1 MSKPQGAV
9 DLSASI
15 DHGGAGSPGVTDAP
29 DRAFRSH
36 PTLQPAVRQLQVLR
50 DTYPGW
56 RIWRER
62 TSTAVVWHA
71 ELRRQVSAGM
81 RGAGVAERIQRG
93 GALELAS
100 ALAHQASLVHNS
112 RAWARPS

>member
-1 MSKPQGAV
+1 MSKPECAV
-9 DLSASI
+9 DLSSSI
-15 DHGGAGSPGVTDAP
+15 ARGGAGSPGATEAP
-29 DRAFRSH
+29 DRAFRS
-36 PTLQPAVRQLQVLR
+36 QQSRQLQVLR

-62 TSTAVVWHA
+62 TSTAVLWHA
-71 ELRRQVSAGM
+71 EPRRQVSAGM
-81 RGAGVAERIQRG
+81 RSAGVAERIQRG

-112 RAWARPS
+112 RAWAWPS

>member
-1 MSKPQGAV
+1 MSRPTGAV
-9 DLSASI
+9 DLFSRIAR
-15 DHGGAGSPGVTDAP
+15 GRAGPRGVADAP
-29 DRAFRSH
+29 DRASRSQ
-36 PTLQPAVRQLQVLR
+36 PSLQPGVRQLQVLR

-62 TSTAVVWHA
+62 TSTAVSWHA

-81 RGAGVAERIQRG
+81 RSAGVAERIRRG

-112 RAWARPS
+112 RAWTWPP

>member
-1 MSKPQGAV
+1 MSKPEGAV
-9 DLSASI
+9 DLSSSI
-15 DHGGAGSPGVTDAP
+15 ARGGAGSPGAAEAP
-29 DRAFRSH
+29 DRAFRSQ
-36 PTLQPAVRQLQVLR
+36 PSVQPAVRQLQVLR

-62 TSTAVVWHA
+62 TSTAVLWHA
-71 ELRRQVSAGM
+71 ESRRRVSAGM
-81 RGAGVAERIQRG
+81 RSAGVAERIQRG

-112 RAWARPS
+112 RARES